1 MQIQSKET
9 KSVFVIMY
17 SIAVEYADESAFTHL

>member
-1 MQIQSKET
+1 MQIQSKEA

-17 SIAVEYADESAFTHL
+17 SIAIEYADESTFTHL